1 MQDYWSTSKKF
12 GSKQQD
18 KKHLTSQSGNG
29 TKAISNASGLQAR
42 GKGDDYDL

>member
-1 MQDYWSTSKKF
+1 MQDYWSNS

-18 KKHLTSQSGNG
+18 KKTSNITKSGIG